1 MIWWGV
7 SVPARR
13 REPPAI
19 PLWAL
24 ILFAGIRFW
33 AIPPWIV
40 VIAGCVA
47 GTLAL

>member
-1 MIWWGV
+1 MIWQGV
-7 SVPARR
+7 SVPDRR
-13 REPPAI
+13 RKPPAN

-47 GTLAL
+47 GILAL